1 MKFNNREKGA
11 LGENL
16 AQEYLEKNGYKILDK
31 NWHYSKFCELD
42 IVAKKDNELVFI
54 EVKYRTTSF
63 CGSPFE
69 AVNYNKL
76 NNLKTAIMAYLQQT
90 KENFK
95 TYRLDVIGI
104 IGKDDFQIEHLKNIG
119 L

>member
-1 MKFNNREKGA
+1 MKINNKEKGA
-11 LGENL
+11 LGEKL
-16 AQEYLEKNGYKILDK
+16 AQDYLKKSGYKILDK

-42 IVAKKDNELVFI
+42 IVAQKDNELVFV

-63 CGSPFE
+63 CGSPVE
-69 AVNYNKL
+69 AGNYYKL
-76 NNLKTAIMAYLQQT
+76 NNLKTAIMGYLQQT
-90 KENFK
+90 KVNFK
-95 TYRLDVIGI
+95 SYRLDVIGI